1 MVEEHTD
8 DCWNLYNLMSEGDFV
23 YGKCMRKVQKVENL
37 SGGLKNV
44 RKTLSLLLKVKVRK
58 NSMFF
63 QTSAFFVI
71 QNYDYDPDSDNVRIQ
86 GINSKE
92 NKFCGMGQF

>member
-44 RKTLSLLLKVKVRK
+44 RKTLSLLLKVKV
-58 NSMFF
+58 S
-63 QTSAFFVI
+63 
-71 QNYDYDPDSDNVRIQ
+71 
-86 GINSKE
+86 
-92 NKFCGMGQF
+92 